1 MDAALSR
8 LIQHRGYVNFE
19 ALAETNDK
27 LETSGFSISGSCEA
41 GPASSSWNPQS
52 LAALKLRRET
62 GERGEATR
70 GLVGVGGDIEEKEDN
85 FIRNER
91 VLLANAPKTGEVLS
105 WANLRAL
112 VDYMACAKFY
122 RCLLLTERKLTSS
135 ASDFLQASSD
145 RAIVEVFQTPFR
157 NLPDHSLVP
166 RHERLQPDEEV
177 ALLKR
182 HSAQRTSFSRI
193 LVSDPIARYFA
204 FPAGSLIKVTRKEDV
219 ERLQPDYYLISL

>member
-1 MDAALSR
+1 MDATLLR
-8 LIQHRGYVNFE
+8 LIQHRGYVNFQ
-19 ALAETNDK
+19 ACAETNDK
-27 LETSGFSISGSCEA
+27 LETNGFSIFGSCEA
-41 GPASSSWNPQS
+41 NPSSSSWNPQS
-52 LAALKLRRET
+52 LAALKTRRET
-62 GERGEATR
+62 GEEATEETKD
-70 GLVGVGGDIEEKEDN
+70 GD
-85 FIRNER
+85 FTER

-105 WANLRAL
+105 WASLRAL

-135 ASDFLQASSD
+135 ANDFLHASSD
-145 RAIVEVFQTPFR
+145 RAVVEVFQTPFR

-182 HSAQRTSFSRI
+182 HSAQRTSFARI
-193 LVSDPIARYFA
+193 LVSDPIARYFS

-219 ERLQPDYYLISL
+219 ERLQPHYYLISL